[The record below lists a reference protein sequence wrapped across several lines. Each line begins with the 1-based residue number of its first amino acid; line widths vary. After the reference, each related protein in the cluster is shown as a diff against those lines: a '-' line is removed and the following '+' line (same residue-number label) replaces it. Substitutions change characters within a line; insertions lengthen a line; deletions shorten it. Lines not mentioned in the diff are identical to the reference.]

1 MYNRLYYCVRLFD
14 KLQHKMFWNDKKKG
28 ISIKP
33 ILDKLQHKMFWN
45 FLSSP
50 VLLPDFP
57 INFNI
62 RCFEMV
68 DTGIRKKVWYGIN
81 FNIRCFEIWNPAS
94 IIIRNIDKLQ
104 HKMFWNRNSL
114 QIYKHKLRINFNI
127 RCFEMMGYSPSGSA
141 PFLDKLQHKMF
152 WNVRSQS
159 LKSVLKVDKLQ
170 HKMFW
175 NVKLQVR
182 SPLRSG
188 INFNIRCFEIPVYR
202 ISSHAIDDKLQHK
215 MFWNTL
221 SVPFLK
227 RATMINFNIRCFE
240 ISRPHRWEYL
250 SPDKLQ
256 HKMFWNKDNDHASA
270 VTVCW

>member
-1 MYNRLYYCVRLFD
+1 MDDGMSAINFNIRCFEIFKHRCQYFRDID

-152 WNVRSQS
+152 WNS
-159 LKSVLKVDKLQ
+159 K
-170 HKMFW
+170 
-175 NVKLQVR
+175 N
-182 SPLRSG
+182 
-188 INFNIRCFEIPVYR
+188 
-202 ISSHAIDDKLQHK
+202 
-215 MFWNTL
+215 
-221 SVPFLK
+221 
-227 RATMINFNIRCFE
+227 
-240 ISRPHRWEYL
+240 
-250 SPDKLQ
+250 
-256 HKMFWNKDNDHASA
+256 
-270 VTVCW
+270 